1 MADTVH
7 VYRSTRLGRALQ
19 ETIDALLA
27 ENAISDAVA
36 LDLMQTFDTAV
47 REALHTD
54 VGGQSAMRA
63 TLFEYR
69 NVEDVWALIVRDGA
83 LTTYEQRHVPT
94 SVASP
99 LCKIIVCSVDHG
111 EHDAENDDDD
121 DASGSAEH
129 DLLAARAAEAIAA
142 RKRARTFT

>member
-1 MADTVH
+1 MAETLH

-27 ENAISDAVA
+27 EQAISDRVA
-36 LDLMQTFDTAV
+36 LDLMQTFDTAM

-54 VGGQSAMRA
+54 VGGPSAMRA
-63 TLFEYR
+63 TLVEYR

-99 LCKIIVCSVDHG
+99 LCKIVVCSVDHG
-111 EHDAENDDDD
+111 EHEAENDDN

-129 DLLAARAAEAIAA
+129 DLLAVRAAEAIAA
-142 RKRARTFT
+142 RKRARQFT